1 MLMGIYDREEAV
13 ERSRR
18 CVKIGAV
25 ILIASGTLSIIM
37 PRVEGLA
44 ISLVFGLTIL
54 AAGLAH
60 GILALSFRTRG
71 IFLWRML
78 VSVAF
83 LVAATCL
90 IAQPDI
96 APGSLGTVIAISF
109 LIEGVAGLAYFVI
122 ARTQSG
128 SGWAVANAL
137 LTISLAFLVCWDR
150 SRSSAWIQGT
160 IVGVNLIASGLTWI
174 ILQSLTDYSY
184 H

>member
-18 CVKIGAV
+18 RMKIGSI

-37 PRVEGLA
+37 PLVLRLA

-60 GILALSFRTRG
+60 GIVALSFRTRG

-96 APGSLGTVIAISF
+96 VPESLGTVIAISF
-109 LIEGVAGLAYFVI
+109 LVEGVAGLAYFVI

-128 SGWAVANAL
+128 AGWAVANAL
-137 LTISLAFLVCWDR
+137 LTILLASLVCWDR

-160 IVGVNLIASGLTWI
+160 IVGVNLIASGLTRI
-174 ILQSLTDYSY
+174 ILQSLADYSY
-184 H
+184 R

>member
-1 MLMGIYDREEAV
+1 MLMGIYDREEAF

-18 CVKIGAV
+18 CVKIGSV
-25 ILIASGTLSIIM
+25 ILIAFGSLSIIM
-37 PRVEGLA
+37 PLVVRLA
-44 ISLVFGLTIL
+44 ISLVFGLTVL

-83 LVAATCL
+83 LVAAICL
-90 IAQPDI
+90 IARPDI
-96 APGSLGTVIAISF
+96 APESLGTVIAISF
-109 LIEGVAGLAYFVI
+109 LVEGVAGLAYFVI
-122 ARTQSG
+122 APTQSG
-128 SGWAVANAL
+128 TGWVVANTL
-137 LTISLAFLVCWDR
+137 LTILLAFLVCWDR

-174 ILQSLTDYSY
+174 ILQSLADYSCR
-184 H
+184 

>member
-1 MLMGIYDREEAV
+1 MLIGIYDREDAV

-18 CVKIGAV
+18 CVKIGSV

-37 PRVEGLA
+37 ALVARLA
-44 ISLVFGLTIL
+44 VSLVFGLTIL
-54 AAGLAH
+54 AAALAH
-60 GILALSFRTRG
+60 GILALGFRTRG
-71 IFLWRML
+71 VVLWRMV

-90 IAQPDI
+90 IAQSNI
-96 APGSLGTVIAISF
+96 APESLGTFIAIAF
-109 LIEGVAGLAYFVI
+109 LVEGVAGLAYFVI

-137 LTISLAFLVCWDR
+137 LTILLTFLVCWAP

-174 ILQSLTDYSY
+174 ISQSLTDYSY
-184 H
+184 R

>member
-1 MLMGIYDREEAV
+1 V
-13 ERSRR
+13 
-18 CVKIGAV
+18 
-25 ILIASGTLSIIM
+25 
-37 PRVEGLA
+37 
-44 ISLVFGLTIL
+44 
-54 AAGLAH
+54 AGLAH

-71 IFLWRML
+71 IFLWRVL

-109 LIEGVAGLAYFVI
+109 LIEGVAGLVYFVI

-160 IVGVNLIASGLTWI
+160 IVGVNLIASGLTWV

-184 H
+184 R

>member
-18 CVKIGAV
+18 CMKIGSI

-37 PRVEGLA
+37 PLVLRLA

-60 GILALSFRTRG
+60 GIVALSFRTRG

-83 LVAATCL
+83 LVAATGL
-90 IAQPDI
+90 LAQPDI
-96 APGSLGTVIAISF
+96 APGTLGAVIAISF
-109 LIEGVAGLAYFVI
+109 
-122 ARTQSG
+122 
-128 SGWAVANAL
+128 
-137 LTISLAFLVCWDR
+137 
-150 SRSSAWIQGT
+150 
-160 IVGVNLIASGLTWI
+160 
-174 ILQSLTDYSY
+174 
-184 H
+184 

>member
-1 MLMGIYDREEAV
+1 MGIYDREEAV

-18 CVKIGAV
+18 WLKIGSL

-37 PRVEGLA
+37 PLVVRLA
-44 ISLVFGLTIL
+44 ISLVLGLAIL

-83 LVAATCL
+83 LLAATCL

-96 APGSLGTVIAISF
+96 APASLSGVIAISF
-109 LIEGVAGLAYFVI
+109 LIEGAGGLAYFVV
-122 ARTQSG
+122 ARTRSG
-128 SGWAVANAL
+128 SRWAVANAL
-137 LTISLAFLVCWDR
+137 LTILLAFLVCWGR
-150 SRSSAWIQGT
+150 SRSSAWVQGT

-174 ILQSLTDYSY
+174 ILQSLADYSY
-184 H
+184 R

>member
-18 CVKIGAV
+18 CVKIGSI
-25 ILIASGTLSIIM
+25 ILIASGSLSVIM
-37 PRVEGLA
+37 PLVLRLA
-44 ISLVFGLTIL
+44 TSLVLGLTIL

-71 IFLWRML
+71 IFLLRML

-90 IAQPDI
+90 IAQRDI
-96 APGSLGTVIAISF
+96 APESLGRVIAIPF

-122 ARTQSG
+122 SRSQSG
-128 SGWAVANAL
+128 PGWVVANAL
-137 LTISLAFLVCWDR
+137 LTILLAFLVCWDR

-160 IVGVNLIASGLTWI
+160 IVGVNLIASGLTGI
-174 ILQSLTDYSY
+174 ILQLLTDYSY
-184 H
+184 R